1 VVYRTRVEIDRAED
15 RTAAHQTV
23 KSFLDGLPD
32 SPAKQDAWRYAN
44 DHLGMTVQLR
54 AAGTGSASAGS
65 AQSPRLMEAADRR
78 ERDALAGVVAH
89 ASLKPLLAE
98 LTPEHFHDPTNRA
111 VRDFLVDGAPLDG
124 DGISRLAELDAR
136 AEAEGINVETGEELL
151 LRLRERELR
160 NELQHADPERT
171 KELQEALTRIHEVVA
186 GLGSRPDQ

>member
-1 VVYRTRVEIDRAED
+1 M
-15 RTAAHQTV
+15 
-23 KSFLDGLPD
+23 KSFLDALPD

-44 DHLGMTVQLR
+44 DRLGMTVQLR
-54 AAGTGSASAGS
+54 ASGSGSASAGS
-65 AQSPRLMEAADRR
+65 AQSPRLMEAGDRR

-89 ASLKPLLAE
+89 DNLRPLLAE

-111 VRDFLVDGAPLDG
+111 VRDFLVDGVPLDG
-124 DGISRLAELDAR
+124 EGITRFAELDAR

-160 NELQHADPERT
+160 HELQHAPPERT

-186 GLGSRPDQ
+186 GLGSRTEE